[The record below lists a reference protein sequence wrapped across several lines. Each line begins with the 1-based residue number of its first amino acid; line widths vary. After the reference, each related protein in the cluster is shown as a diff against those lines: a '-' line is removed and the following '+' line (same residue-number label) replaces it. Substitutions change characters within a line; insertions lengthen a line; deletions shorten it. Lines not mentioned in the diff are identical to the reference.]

1 MVQGFR
7 LKILKMHWGGFCFAH
22 GHVNM
27 WKYRQQTHT
36 QTFQICVSWGI
47 YRRYMAMPFQLI
59 PQQIE

>member
-1 MVQGFR
+1 
-7 LKILKMHWGGFCFAH
+7 MHWGGFCFAH